1 VLSFYCC
8 SMNCKQMQSLHFV
21 LDFVCYLVFNELS
34 IGCLALGELTGFAI
48 QQSFTTLQLLTKVNC
63 NLQPFFVLFSGSRFF
78 CFSLCVCVFM
88 FKLQWLKRSVILLKV
103 WRELMKILH
112 QLPFFICRLPLFICH
127 FHHSQ
132 MLKCANS

>member
-21 LDFVCYLVFNELS
+21 LDFVCYLVFDELS
-34 IGCLALGELTGFAI
+34 IGCLALSELTGFAI

-112 QLPFFICRLPLFICH
+112 QLPFFICRLPLFICR